1 MPAAQTGSWWLCTH
15 VGQRFETAFF
25 GHHERWRL
33 IEPRSIDRPQPSH
46 TQRSCSVAPSIG
58 SPIAVGLSC
67 VVGAAGE
74 IREVAHGTGHS
85 VASAVGVAVQ
95 EGFDGAET
103 RR

>member
-1 MPAAQTGSWWLCTH
+1 MSFVSRTTPALHVARSQVLCTH

-33 IEPRSIDRPQPSH
+33 IEPRSIDRPQPSQ

-58 SPIAVGLSC
+58 SPIAAGLSG

-74 IREVAHGTGHS
+74 VSEAEHDTGH
-85 VASAVGVAVQ
+85 GVTCLACVVLKP
-95 EGFDGAET
+95 
-103 RR
+103 